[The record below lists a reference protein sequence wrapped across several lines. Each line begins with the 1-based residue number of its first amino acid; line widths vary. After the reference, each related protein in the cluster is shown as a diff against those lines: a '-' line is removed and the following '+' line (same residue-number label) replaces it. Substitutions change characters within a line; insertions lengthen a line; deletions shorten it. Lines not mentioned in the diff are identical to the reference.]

1 MITITTLSDK
11 NYLLKGIALYESLI
25 ETTKGKFTLHYLC
38 LDDFTYD
45 KLYELKLP
53 HLIPH
58 KIIKYEN
65 DKDFKTLISNTK
77 YIENGFCSYCFAL
90 ASFFTND
97 IMESLKTKGVFYIDS
112 DIILYED
119 IEKIINSHK
128 NKSVGIHLHKH
139 VPIGHHVGGYNVGV
153 IYFKNNDIG
162 RNVLKWWR
170 DCVLDIKNKWYVP
183 YGRVGDQAYLEAFE
197 PLFGKEN
204 IFVFDDEIGHAAPWN
219 FNMIT
224 HLGNRG
230 MVWNGEK
237 QLIHF
242 IHFSQ
247 FTPNFKNNSYNID
260 RDGGKTWGISQLNN
274 VHIKE
279 FYDDYY
285 NRLKNVKIKYK
296 LI

>member
-11 NYLLKGIALYESLI
+11 NYLLKGLALYESLI
-25 ETTKGKFTLHYLC
+25 DTTKSKFILHYLC
-38 LDDFTYD
+38 LDGFTYD
-45 KLYELKLP
+45 KLSELNLP
-53 HLIPH
+53 QLIIH
-58 KIIKYEN
+58 KIEKYEN
-65 DKDFKTLISNTK
+65 DEDFKKLKSNTK
-77 YIENGFCSYCFAL
+77 YNQNGFCSYCFAL

-97 IMESLKTKGVFYIDS
+97 IMKSLKSNGIFYIDS

-119 IEKIINSHK
+119 LENIVDAQQ

-162 RNVLKWWR
+162 KNILKWWR
-170 DCVLDIKNKWYVP
+170 DCVLDIKNKWYIP

-204 IFVFDDEIGHAAPWN
+204 IFVLDEEIGHAAPWN

-224 HLGNRG
+224 HLGNRVI
-230 MVWNGEK
+230 VWNSKK
-237 QLIHF
+237 QIIHF

-247 FTPNFKNNSYNID
+247 FTPNFKNNTYNID
-260 RDGGKTWGISQLNN
+260 REGGKTWGVSQLNN
-274 VHIKE
+274 VHIKD
-279 FYDDYY
+279 FYDDYFD
-285 NRLKNVKIKYK
+285 RLKNIKIKYK
-296 LI
+296 LL